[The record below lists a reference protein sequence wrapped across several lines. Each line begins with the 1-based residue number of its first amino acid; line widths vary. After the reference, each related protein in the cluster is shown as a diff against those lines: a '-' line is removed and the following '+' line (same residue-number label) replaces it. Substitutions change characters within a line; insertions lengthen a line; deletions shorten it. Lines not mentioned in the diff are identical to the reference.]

1 MKLFFAASTLLLA
14 VRGADLNCPSELTQ
28 LTTLHEDP
36 ALNLYTAVVL
46 SPTSDSESIL
56 CARLEYD
63 SEAWVGF
70 GISPTGMMFGAN
82 AIIGVPAYDSVMK
95 FNSTLDPT
103 KQAPFAAMDETH
115 QTLMN
120 NKVTYEDGVTVVEF
134 TKLLKE
140 EGEHEILADGE
151 NTFLWAVGTGNEP
164 GYHAARDKFT
174 LDFKT
179 TAPAPT
185 PPTPDAPIP
194 AAPTP
199 DAPTPAAPTPDIAT
213 TDGDTPT
220 DPPSGAMSMK
230 KIGTTILA
238 AGAVAAWFG
247 M

>member
-70 GISPTGMMFGAN
+70 GISPTGMMYGAN
-82 AIIGVPAYDSVMK
+82 FVLANAGYDSVQK
-95 FNSTLDPT
+95 YNSTFDET
-103 KQAPFAAMDETH
+103 KQKPVVAMDETH

-140 EGEHEILADGE
+140 EGEHEILADGD
-151 NTFLWAVGTGNEP
+151 NTFLWAVGSSNAV
-164 GYHAARDKFT
+164 GYHAARAQFT

-185 PPTPDAPIP
+185 SPTPDAPIPAAPTP

-199 DAPTPAAPTPDIAT
+199 DAPTPAAPTPDIA
-213 TDGDTPT
+213 
-220 DPPSGAMSMK
+220 
-230 KIGTTILA
+230 
-238 AGAVAAWFG
+238 
-247 M
+247 